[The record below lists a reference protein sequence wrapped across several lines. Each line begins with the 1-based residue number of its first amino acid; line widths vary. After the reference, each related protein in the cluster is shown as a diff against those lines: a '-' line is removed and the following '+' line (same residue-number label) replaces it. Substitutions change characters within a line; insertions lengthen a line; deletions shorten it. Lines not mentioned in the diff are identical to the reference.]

1 MNYLS
6 FISSFLV
13 LFFCLQLL
21 SGIFLAVFHEQ
32 STYSVM
38 GNYTTAENSFF
49 VTIIVMA
56 TSAALAFFIQRWLNI
71 RSK

>member
-6 FISSFLV
+6 FISSFLI

-21 SGIFLAVFHEQ
+21 SGIFLTVIQEQ
-32 STYSVM
+32 SAYTVM

-49 VTIIVMA
+49 VTIIVMVV
-56 TSAALAFFIQRWLNI
+56 SALLAFLFQKWLKI

>member
-6 FISSFLV
+6 FISSFLI

-21 SGIFLAVFHEQ
+21 SGIFLTIIHEQ
-32 STYSVM
+32 PSYTVM

-49 VTIIVMA
+49 VTIIVMVI
-56 TSAALAFFIQRWLNI
+56 SAVLAFLFQRWLKI